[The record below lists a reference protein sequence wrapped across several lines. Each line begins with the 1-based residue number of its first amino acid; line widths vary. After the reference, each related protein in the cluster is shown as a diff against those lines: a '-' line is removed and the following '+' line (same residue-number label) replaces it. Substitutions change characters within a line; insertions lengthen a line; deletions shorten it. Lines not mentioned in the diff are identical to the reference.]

1 MRRCT
6 TFRPPAH
13 KHPLGRRLTKI
24 YSQIVRS
31 TTKPAKCGFVLAR
44 AVMDSSSFASL
55 AKPSIHQ
62 PAAKQFVSLPDT
74 IAGDFADSTF
84 VEVSVYILFTY
95 VKHPSPLTIVDIRNC
110 IGPPS
115 GWRFEDA
122 SGWFYCRRPAAHLM
136 PVQLCFAQ
144 EKIGPS
150 LKTRYTTLDLGLIF
164 LDTTLRAELPKAKS
178 LADEAKRS
186 IVYCIGSSISRA
198 APDRLF
204 SRDASKQRG
213 L

>member
-1 MRRCT
+1 
-6 TFRPPAH
+6 
-13 KHPLGRRLTKI
+13 
-24 YSQIVRS
+24 
-31 TTKPAKCGFVLAR
+31 
-44 AVMDSSSFASL
+44 
-55 AKPSIHQ
+55 
-62 PAAKQFVSLPDT
+62 
-74 IAGDFADSTF
+74 
-84 VEVSVYILFTY
+84 
-95 VKHPSPLTIVDIRNC
+95 
-110 IGPPS
+110 
-115 GWRFEDA
+115 
-122 SGWFYCRRPAAHLM
+122 M